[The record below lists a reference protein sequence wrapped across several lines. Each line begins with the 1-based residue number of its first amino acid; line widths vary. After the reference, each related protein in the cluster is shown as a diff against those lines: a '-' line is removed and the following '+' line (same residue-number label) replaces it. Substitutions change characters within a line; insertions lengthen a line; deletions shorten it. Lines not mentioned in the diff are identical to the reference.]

1 MTKKNKMKQLR
12 TKNNNNNNNNF
23 EKIILQMDQI
33 IYFSILFIYITKIL
47 AAYQND

>member
-12 TKNNNNNNNNF
+12 TKKKNNF
-23 EKIILQMDQI
+23 EKIIFQMDQI

-47 AAYQND
+47 VAYQND

>member
-1 MTKKNKMKQLR
+1 MKQLR